1 MSEPKSIA
9 VVGAGQMGSGIAS
22 VAAGAGFS
30 VLLRDVSPELVEK
43 AIQKI
48 GQGLSKLVDK
58 GKLSS
63 DERAASLSRIKG
75 STELA
80 DVGAVDFVIEAVTE
94 NEELKKKILR
104 ELDGAMAE
112 TAVLASNTSSISIT
126 RLAAGTRKPERFIG
140 MHFMNPVPVMQ
151 LVEIIAGLQTS
162 EHTLQATRSLAERMG
177 KITVRSDDQPGFIV
191 NRILVPMINEAVFA
205 LGEGL
210 GSPEDIDKAMK
221 LGTNQPMGP
230 LALADFIGLDTCLA
244 IMGVLHQNLG
254 DDKYRPAP
262 LLRRYVD
269 AGWLGKKTGRGF
281 YTYGA

>member
-1 MSEPKSIA
+1 MQEPKSIA

-30 VLLRDVSPELVEK
+30 VLLRDLSPEVVEK

-80 DVGAVDFVIEAVTE
+80 DLGAVDFVIEAVTE